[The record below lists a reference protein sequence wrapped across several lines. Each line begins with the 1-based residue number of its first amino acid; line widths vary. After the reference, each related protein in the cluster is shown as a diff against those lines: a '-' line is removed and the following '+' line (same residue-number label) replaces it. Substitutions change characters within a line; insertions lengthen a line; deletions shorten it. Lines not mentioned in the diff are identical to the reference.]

1 MDIIFEKYKGTL
13 DKPTNFDNYWE
24 RKKELAKK
32 IQLDYTLTK
41 RNFSHENISYFD
53 LYFKSYDGSKIYAK
67 YLKNEYFRKENPNVK
82 IPVLFYF
89 HGYPASSR
97 NWLEKTA
104 YCSLGYDVIAMDFR
118 GQGGLS
124 EDIISSEFGTVF
136 GHLTRGL
143 NKNIEDMIIFKN
155 IIDSL
160 VLVRII
166 SSFKDIDEYNL
177 NTIGASQGAAFSL
190 ILASLNKNV
199 KKCVA
204 LYPFLSDFSRML
216 NSTKSTAYDELKLYS
231 RWFSPKGLHNDII
244 ENKLAYIDTK
254 NFVSKIS
261 ANVLFGIT
269 LLDTDCPPETQYAV
283 FNNITSKK
291 ILHVYKKFK
300 HEEILDF
307 KNKVLNFLL

>member
-1 MDIIFEKYKGTL
+1 
-13 DKPTNFDNYWE
+13 
-24 RKKELAKK
+24 
-32 IQLDYTLTK
+32 
-41 RNFSHENISYFD
+41 
-53 LYFKSYDGSKIYAK
+53 
-67 YLKNEYFRKENPNVK
+67 
-82 IPVLFYF
+82 
-89 HGYPASSR
+89 
-97 NWLEKTA
+97 
-104 YCSLGYDVIAMDFR
+104 MDFR

-124 EDIISSEFGTVF
+124 EDFVFGEVGTVF

-143 NKNIEDMIIFKN
+143 NKNIEDMVIFKN
-155 IIDSL
+155 IIDTL

-166 SSFKDIDEYNL
+166 SSFNDIDKQNL

-190 ILASLNKNV
+190 ILASLNNNV

-216 NSTKSTAYDELKLYS
+216 NSTEYSAYDELKLYS

-283 FNNITSKK
+283 FNNIISEKK
-291 ILHVYKKFK
+291 LHVYKKFK
-300 HEEILDF
+300 HEEITDF
-307 KNKVLNFLL
+307 KNKVFNFLLQQGLNYEITN